1 MTLIGSDFVK
11 VNASR
16 PCHCSECGHHIAA
29 GAQCLESIRSGKVRK
44 RVCSEDCRLTFDDNY
59 WQEKARERELAVQ
72 A

>member
-11 VNASR
+11 ATVR
-16 PCHCSECGHHIAA
+16 MCCHCSECGQIIPR
-29 GAQCLESIRSGKVRK
+29 GSECLESVRFGKVRK

-59 WQEKARERELAVQ
+59 WQEKAREREQAVT